1 MAMVRQP
8 VVTIGGPVLPSPSPL
23 ITLPTS
29 DVLPLRSVGPP
40 TVTRRES
47 PPFVGFKVLPL
58 GVRVL
63 TSACLRLAR
72 QVGILNYEFSTAAT
86 MIPMQSVQILLNMVK
101 KLLRVRRQPLSVVL
115 LKNFNGIC
123 KLAIIVSGLALQ

>member
-1 MAMVRQP
+1 MVRQP
-8 VVTIGGPVLPSPSPL
+8 VVTIGGPVLPSPSRL
-23 ITLPTS
+23 ITLSTS

-101 KLLRVRRQPLSVVL
+101 KTTQSEKVTVIGVIT
-115 LKNFNGIC
+115 K
-123 KLAIIVSGLALQ
+123 KL